1 MSLLLTEVLGL
12 LRLRLRWRRKLLLR
26 VLVDLSET
34 VLRRLTLSLLRR
46 LLLLVR
52 IVVALLL
59 SDVLTVQ
66 LSVCGSRAWGR
77 LWCERLVCV

>member
-1 MSLLLTEVLGL
+1 MLTEVLGL
-12 LRLRLRWRRKLLLR
+12 LRLRLRRRRKLLLR
-26 VLVDLSET
+26 VLVDLGET
-34 VLRRLTLSLLRR
+34 VLRRLTLSLLKR

>member
-1 MSLLLTEVLGL
+1 LLTEVLGL

-77 LWCERLVCV
+77 LWGERLVCV